1 MSIGLKV
8 FFLVMAVFAFFWL
21 RYAWQG
27 FGGTVPDLEKHR
39 SSGIMRCHFIFV
51 GLVIVSCVLLAA
63 LA

>member
-1 MSIGLKV
+1 
-8 FFLVMAVFAFFWL
+8 MAVFAFFWL